1 MDILR
6 RSGDVKLG
14 SRWSDLLIAH
24 SEAHPVKH
32 GLYGMR
38 VL

>member
-6 RSGDVKLG
+6 RGGDVKLG
-14 SRWSDLLIAH
+14 SRWSDLLITH
-24 SEAHPVKH
+24 GEVHPIEY